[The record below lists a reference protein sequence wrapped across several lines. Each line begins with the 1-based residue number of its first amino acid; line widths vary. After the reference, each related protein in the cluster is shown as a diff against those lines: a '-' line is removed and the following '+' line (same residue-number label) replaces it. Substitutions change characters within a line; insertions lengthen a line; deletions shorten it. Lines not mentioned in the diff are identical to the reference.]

1 MNDQAV
7 RLRELV
13 EARERGQSAT
23 VAGLE
28 APCTAVPRVIAVTS
42 GKGGVGKTNF
52 TINLGLALIERGKRV
67 LVLDAD
73 LGMANVNVA
82 LGLPVQYNIFDVII
96 GRRSIRDVIVEGPAG
111 MRIVPGGS
119 GIAELANIGEA
130 QRKRLLDEF
139 AGLGDVADIVL
150 VDTAAGLSRNVLAFA
165 AAADTVVVITVPE
178 PPAIADAYAI
188 MKAVFRERPGA
199 DVQLVVNRI
208 QRPSEGRAVHDKL
221 SLVVKR
227 FLGGSI
233 EGLGAIDDDPLVSEA
248 VRSQRPFLLAY
259 PDAPASRAVREMV
272 GRLFVELRP
281 SEGGLAG
288 FIKRLG
294 RLLRG

>member
-13 EARERGQSAT
+13 ERQQRGQSAT

-28 APCTAVPRVIAVTS
+28 AGSTVPRVIAVTS

-52 TINLGLALIERGKRV
+52 TINLGLALSQRGKRV

-82 LGLPVQYNIFDVII
+82 LGLPAHHNLFDVII
-96 GRRSIRDVIVEGPAG
+96 GKKTLRDIVVKGPAG
-111 MRIVPGGS
+111 LSVVPGGS
-119 GIAELANIGEA
+119 GISELANIGEA
-130 QRKRLLDEF
+130 QRNRLIEQF
-139 AGLGDVADIVL
+139 ADLGDLADIVL

-165 AAADTVVVITVPE
+165 AAADSVIVITVPE

-188 MKAVFRERPGA
+188 MKAVFRERPKA
-199 DVQLVVNRI
+199 DVHLVVNRI
-208 QRPSEGRAVHDKL
+208 HRASEGRAVYDKL
-221 SLVVKR
+221 SLVVRR
-227 FLGGSI
+227 FLGNKL
-233 EGLGAIDDDPLVSEA
+233 ERLGAIDEDPLVSEA
-248 VRSQRPFLLAY
+248 VRSQRPLLLAY

-272 GRLFVELRP
+272 PNLFVELRP
-281 SEGGLAG
+281 PEGGIVG
-288 FIKRLG
+288 FLKRLG